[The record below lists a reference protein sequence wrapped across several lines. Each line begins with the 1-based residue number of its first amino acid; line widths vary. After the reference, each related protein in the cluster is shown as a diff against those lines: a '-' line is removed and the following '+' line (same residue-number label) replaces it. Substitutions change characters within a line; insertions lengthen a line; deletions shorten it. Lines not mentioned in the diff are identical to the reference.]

1 MHSALTVRMFTRC
14 VVVTFAGL
22 LFLAQAHIIEAA
34 PIVFN
39 DRAAF
44 DAAAQPNVFDDFSA
58 PVQCTVVDTFC
69 HLTYSGVTF
78 VYDVADFPIAP
89 FGPPQSIGFM
99 NVGPTFVVG
108 MNFSPLTAL
117 GFDVSPMG
125 DFGLKLFPR
134 ILQPNGVEIF
144 GAAFTMTQPGFF
156 GLAFDDGSVLTG
168 LGLLPNQPAE
178 TLVAIDNLAA
188 TAPAAAAVTVPE
200 PATLLLFGVGASVLL
215 ARRRQRRN

>member
-1 MHSALTVRMFTRC
+1 MFTRC
-14 VVVTFAGL
+14 VGVTLAGL
-22 LFLAQAHIIEAA
+22 LFLAQSRSTEAA

-58 PVQCTVVDTFC
+58 PVQCTVVNTFC

-78 VYDVADFPIAP
+78 VYDVADFPIVP

-108 MNFSPLTAL
+108 MDFSPLTAL
-117 GFDVSPMG
+117 GFDVSPVG

-134 ILQPNGVEIF
+134 ILQPDGVEIF

-178 TLVAIDNLAA
+178 TVVAIDNLAA
-188 TAPAAAAVTVPE
+188 TAPVAGAVTVPE
-200 PATLLLFGVGASVLL
+200 PATLLLFGAGAAVVLG
-215 ARRRQRRN
+215 RRRNRLD

>member
-14 VVVTFAGL
+14 VAVTFAGL
-22 LFLAQAHIIEAA
+22 LFLAQTHVVEAA

-44 DAAAQPNVFDDFSA
+44 NAAAQPNIFDDFSA
-58 PVQCTVVDTFC
+58 PVQCTIVDTFC

-78 VYDVADFPIAP
+78 SYDVADFPIVP
-89 FGPPQSIGFM
+89 FGPPQSIGSM

-108 MNFSPLTAL
+108 MDFSPLTAL
-117 GFDVSPMG
+117 GFDVSPLG
-125 DFGLKLFPR
+125 AFGLKLFPR

-144 GAAFTMTQPGFF
+144 GSFTMTQPGFF

-178 TLVAIDNLAA
+178 TVVAIDNLAA
-188 TAPAAAAVTVPE
+188 AAPAAAAVPVPE
-200 PATLLLFGVGASVLL
+200 PATLLLFGAGAAAVL
-215 ARRRQRRN
+215 ARPRDRLD